1 MIASV
6 KLLSQDLEYND
17 SDILLLVCIEQVVEI
32 ERTTASLFL

>member
-17 SDILLLVCIEQVVEI
+17 SDILLLACIEQVVEI
-32 ERTTASLFL
+32 ERIVASLFL

>member
-6 KLLSQDLEYND
+6 KLLLQDLEDND
-17 SDILLLVCIEQVVEI
+17 SDIILLVCIEQVVEI